1 MSKRNRELDQA
12 LASLNEIRKKYF
24 NLLDEIKNNK
34 YYFPVIMNICSY
46 ENVKKL
52 PYDEL
57 IEVNQI
63 SNFKLEKELYELIL
77 SKLGLNERQI
87 HH

>member
-12 LASLNEIRKKYF
+12 IASLNESRKKYF
-24 NLLDEIKNNK
+24 NLLYVKNDR

-46 ENVKKL
+46 DTVKKL
-52 PYDEL
+52 PYDEI

-63 SNFKLEKELYELIL
+63 ADLKLEKELY
-77 SKLGLNERQI
+77 
-87 HH
+87 

>member
-1 MSKRNRELDQA
+1 MRS
-12 LASLNEIRKKYF
+12 RKKYF

-63 SNFKLEKELYELIL
+63 ADFKLEKELYELIL
-77 SKLGLNERQI
+77 SK
-87 HH
+87 

>member
-63 SNFKLEKELYELIL
+63 SDFKLEKELYELIL